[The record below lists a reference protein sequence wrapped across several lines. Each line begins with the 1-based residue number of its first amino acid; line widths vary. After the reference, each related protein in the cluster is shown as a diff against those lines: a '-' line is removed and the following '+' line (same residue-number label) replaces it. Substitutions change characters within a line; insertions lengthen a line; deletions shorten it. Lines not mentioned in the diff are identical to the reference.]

1 MLNQTLLIVDADTLI
16 RSSLKAFLENHN
28 YKVCEAG
35 TLEDAV
41 KHDLSAYAAIVCD
54 DQLIDILN
62 LSSDTPV
69 IVTSAQ
75 ASLRSAV
82 SAMKLGAADY
92 LAKPYDMNELA
103 STIESLTEHLDIQP
117 AIKLLGSCRGIE
129 SLKDDLDKVA
139 PTDSTVLIEGES
151 GTGKE
156 LVARKIHSLSSRAD
170 RQMISLN
177 CAAIPAQQIESEL
190 FGYESGS
197 VTDVNNQKSGLVE
210 AADGTTLFLD
220 EIGELPM
227 DAQARLLRVIEDG
240 ELRRVGS
247 IETKRVSIRLIAS
260 THRNLQTLT
269 EQGAFREDLY
279 FRLNVVRFKLPP
291 LRERGDDVVAL
302 AGAWLTCTD
311 QALGTIINAF
321 TLGDT
326 QQILTG
332 VITVW
337 IVEQGVTIHVR
348 GTTPHTEEL
357 LILCTCWSVCTL
369 HIAELTDRTG
379 IVITTSWTTTVTIL
393 ALLTNVAK
401 GAIIVGTTRRLDHA
415 ELLVGITDV
424 ILTIIHIACID
435 GTVAIIIAASCRH
448 AARHLTALVTG
459 FEVWHT
465 TCAQTSRSITLVAK
479 GVTHLAV

>member
-62 LSSDTPV
+62 QSSDTPV

-103 STIESLTEHLDIQP
+103 STIESLTEHLNIQP

-129 SLKDDLDKVA
+129 SLKDHLDKVA

-156 LVARKIHSLSSRAD
+156 LVARKIHSLSNRAD

-177 CAAIPAQQIESEL
+177 CAAIPTQQIESEL

-302 AGAWLTCTD
+302 AKHFLASASEKYGKAKLKFGEHAIKCIRRHHWPGNVRELENAIERAVILSD
-311 QALGTIINAF
+311 RKTIAADLLAIEPQTSA
-321 TLGDT
+321 
-326 QQILTG
+326 Q
-332 VITVW
+332 
-337 IVEQGVTIHVR
+337 H
-348 GTTPHTEEL
+348 PHLNEEASNVSLQNYFVKFVLENQDRMTETE
-357 LILCTCWSVCTL
+357 
-369 HIAELTDRTG
+369 IAEKLG
-379 IVITTSWTTTVTIL
+379 ISRK
-393 ALLTNVAK
+393 ALWQ
-401 GAIIVGTTRRLDHA
+401 RRQRL
-415 ELLVGITDV
+415 GIPRER
-424 ILTIIHIACID
+424 
-435 GTVAIIIAASCRH
+435 GK
-448 AARHLTALVTG
+448 
-459 FEVWHT
+459 
-465 TCAQTSRSITLVAK
+465 SI
-479 GVTHLAV
+479 